1 MDPQI
6 LEFENK
12 KSKEV
17 SLIVNNKIDKITN
30 ELSSLQESSIQKLKD
45 IREMGLTS
53 RDAIDS
59 MNEIQGQVDSFEAYE
74 KIQTLNELY
83 YLKDNP
89 FFARIDL
96 KSPSENKD
104 ESFYISK
111 FGFFNDATPLLIDWR
126 AKVASIYYNY
136 RYPQKNVSYDIEDKK
151 FTYDL
156 TLKRTFE
163 MDSIHVVKYFNND
176 IGLSEDELISSKT
189 KNRTGGVLEDIIETI
204 QVDQMK
210 IIESAPGKICLVQGC
225 VGSGKSTVAIHKLSY
240 LYFNY
245 SNLISP
251 QKSLLVSK
259 SRVLVDYLSSL
270 FPKLGIF
277 DIKYMTLRDLVFRH
291 MTLECKGLRFNLE
304 LNTDISE
311 FNSEFCKNLTS
322 EIDDAKKMCF
332 NDLQNV
338 IDSEKYL
345 NLIRFKFVHNVSI
358 FENLEN
364 LQEELEES
372 ILNIKD
378 EIKDEKEDAFRAEKL
393 KMSLKIHQDLKK
405 EVNSKKSQILK
416 EHFNTLV
423 KKYSLNKFLGYKESL
438 LYLVIFQEFYGFKN
452 NPIFEYCVVDE
463 AQDLAVLEFMFLK
476 KVVLSHRF
484 CIIGDLNQN
493 LHNKALSSW
502 EDLEILFESD
512 KIERHKLEKNFRS
525 TKNIIDYANSVM
537 SPFTTKYLPIPI
549 EKIGKEVV
557 ETTLDNL
564 SDFRE
569 MLREDYKNLEKSIGL
584 IFYNYDKNNEV
595 VKIAE
600 EEVSDASKLITLAE
614 LKKGFYS
621 PRGVYIVDFD
631 DCKGLEFNKV
641 YLFGFNTKN
650 VKDFEEAKKAFV
662 GITRA
667 MNELVIL
674 N

>member
-1 MDPQI
+1 
-6 LEFENK
+6 
-12 KSKEV
+12 
-17 SLIVNNKIDKITN
+17 
-30 ELSSLQESSIQKLKD
+30 
-45 IREMGLTS
+45 
-53 RDAIDS
+53 
-59 MNEIQGQVDSFEAYE
+59 
-74 KIQTLNELY
+74 
-83 YLKDNP
+83 
-89 FFARIDL
+89 
-96 KSPSENKD
+96 
-104 ESFYISK
+104 
-111 FGFFNDATPLLIDWR
+111 
-126 AKVASIYYNY
+126 
-136 RYPQKNVSYDIEDKK
+136 
-151 FTYDL
+151 
-156 TLKRTFE
+156 
-163 MDSIHVVKYFNND
+163 
-176 IGLSEDELISSKT
+176 
-189 KNRTGGVLEDIIETI
+189 
-204 QVDQMK
+204 
-210 IIESAPGKICLVQGC
+210 
-225 VGSGKSTVAIHKLSY
+225 
-240 LYFNY
+240 
-245 SNLISP
+245 
-251 QKSLLVSK
+251 
-259 SRVLVDYLSSL
+259 
-270 FPKLGIF
+270 
-277 DIKYMTLRDLVFRH
+277 
-291 MTLECKGLRFNLE
+291 MTLECKGLKFNLE
-304 LNTDISE
+304 LNTNISE

-322 EIDDAKKMCF
+322 EIDEAKKMCF
-332 NDLQNV
+332 IDLQNV

-345 NLIRFKFVHNVSI
+345 NLIKFKFVHNTSI

-378 EIKDEKEDAFRAEKL
+378 EIKDEKEDAFRSEKL

-416 EHFNTLV
+416 EHFNALV

-502 EDLEILFESD
+502 EDLEILFDSD

-557 ETTLDNL
+557 ETTLENL
-564 SDFRE
+564 SDFRD
-569 MLREDYKNLEKSIGL
+569 MLKEDYKNLEKSIGL
-584 IFYNYDKNNEV
+584 IFYNYDKKNEV

-621 PRGVYIVDFD
+621 PRGVYIVDFN

-641 YLFGFNTKN
+641 YLFGFETRNI
-650 VKDFEEAKKAFV
+650 KDFEEAKKAFV

-674 N
+674 NWKS

>member
-1 MDPQI
+1 MDPTI
-6 LEFENK
+6 LKQENQ

-17 SLIVNNKIDKITN
+17 SLIVNQKIDKITSD
-30 ELSSLQESSIQKLKD
+30 LASIQEGSIQKLKE

-53 RDAIDS
+53 RDAIDT

-74 KIQTLNELY
+74 KFETLNELF

-96 KSPSENKD
+96 KSESNNKT
-104 ESFYISK
+104 EPFYIAK
-111 FGFFNDATPLLIDWR
+111 FGFFDDATPLLIDWR
-126 AKVASIYYNY
+126 AKIASIYYNY
-136 RYPQKNVSYDIEDKK
+136 RYPQKNVSYEIEDVKH
-151 FTYDL
+151 TYDL
-156 TLKRTFE
+156 TLKRTFD
-163 MDSIHVVKYFNND
+163 MDGTQVLKYFNND
-176 IGLSEDELISSKT
+176 IGLSEDELITSKT

-210 IIESAPGKICLVQGC
+210 IIESAPGKVCLVQGC

-245 SNLISP
+245 NTLISP

-277 DIKYMTLRDLVFRH
+277 DIKYMTLRDLLFRH
-291 MTLECKGLRFNLE
+291 LTLENKGLKFNLE

-311 FNSEFCKNLTS
+311 FNNEFCQSLQS
-322 EIDDAKKMCF
+322 EIDNAKTQCLEEI
-332 NDLQNV
+332 NLILQ
-338 IDSEKYL
+338 SEKYF
-345 NLIRFKFVHNVSI
+345 NLVLFKFAKNVSI

-378 EIKDEKEDAFRAEKL
+378 EIKDEKDDVFRSEKL

-416 EHFNTLV
+416 EHFNFLT
-423 KKYSLNKFLGYKESL
+423 KKYSLDKFIGYKEAL
-438 LYLVIFQEFYGFKN
+438 LYLIIFHEFYGFKN

-463 AQDLAVLEFMFLK
+463 AQDLSVIEFMFLQ

-493 LHNKALSSW
+493 LHNRALSSW
-502 EDLEILFESD
+502 EDLEILFDTD

-549 EKIGKEVV
+549 DKIGKDVV
-557 ETTLDNL
+557 ERKLESL

-569 MLREDYKNLEKSIGL
+569 MLKEDYKNLEKSIGL
-584 IFYNYDKNNEV
+584 IFYNYDKKSEI

-600 EEVSDASKLITLAE
+600 EEISDASKLITLAE

-621 PRGVYIVDFD
+621 PRGVYIVDFN

-641 YLFGFNTKN
+641 YLFGFDTSNI
-650 VKDFEEAKKAFV
+650 KDFEEAKKAFV

-674 N
+674 K